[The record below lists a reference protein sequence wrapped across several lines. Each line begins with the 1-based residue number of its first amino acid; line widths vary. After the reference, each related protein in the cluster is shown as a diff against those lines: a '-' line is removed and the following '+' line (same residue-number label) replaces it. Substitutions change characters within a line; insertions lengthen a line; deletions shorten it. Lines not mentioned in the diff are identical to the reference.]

1 MIDLLPKSNLSNA
14 SSIKSDSD
22 LLHHLEL
29 SQGPLDYALSYK
41 HNGYTEFLG
50 SGAECVFNAVEMED
64 LKHFVA
70 TVYITALWNRCHH
83 FVSVMAVS
91 ATVGI
96 F

>member
-70 TVYITALWNRCHH
+70 TV
-83 FVSVMAVS
+83 VSQHC
-91 ATVGI
+91 GI
-96 F
+96 DVTIL